1 MVSIGRRV
9 SIKAFE
15 VGCNVPTIEVPC
27 KPEHGEFGT
36 PVAKRPIKAIFE
48 FLDEAFKKGYI
59 SRGDLPIYYIS
70 RFDPDKLTKEALKDL
85 SQKDVD
91 RIKTN
96 EKNRYM
102 NQVEKP
108 IAAVK
113 TQIME
118 G

>member
-15 VGCNVPTIEVPC
+15 VGCNVPTIEVPS

-48 FLDEAFKKGYI
+48 FLNRAFQLGY
-59 SRGDLPIYYIS
+59 
-70 RFDPDKLTKEALKDL
+70 FDQEDILKYVLMTDFPKL
-85 SQKDVD
+85 
-91 RIKTN
+91 RKTAS
-96 EKNRYM
+96 EKASHTHM

-113 TQIME
+113 TQIVD